1 MPWTWFISLE
11 AHFYFATCLIL
22 LISQVH
28 PKYAGSIC
36 STLFISSIASS
47 IILEMDP
54 FPHRSRTPEQEL
66 IEINLIFEKVLERI
80 SPYLLGNCM
89 GYVLYK
95 TKGIFDMNV
104 FVVILGRFLSV
115 FYNQIFV
122 ILYFKGWIACILMGS
137 GFIFGYEIIIFEKN
151 QWIRATILTL
161 SHTIWSMIL
170 FWIILASISRY
181 NLGLRKIMELRFF
194 QICGRLSNCS
204 YFIGPLVIK
213 IFFLYSESAS
223 NTSIGYLV

>member
-22 LISQVH
+22 LISQIH

-36 STLFISSIASS
+36 STLFISSITSS

-54 FPHRSRTPEQEL
+54 FPHRSRTPEHEL

-95 TKGIFDMNV
+95 TKGKFDMNV
-104 FVVILGRFLSV
+104 FIVVLGLFLFLKLFLLSYRFIL
-115 FYNQIFV
+115 
-122 ILYFKGWIACILMGS
+122 GWIACILMGA
-137 GFIFGYEIIIFEKN
+137 GFIFGYDIILFEKN

-181 NLGLRKIMELRFF
+181 NLGLRAVMKLKVF
-194 QICGRLSNCS
+194 QICGKLSNCTF
-204 YFIGPLVIK
+204 FIGPLVIK
-213 IFFLYSESAS
+213 VFFLCSESAS
-223 NTSIGYLV
+223 NTSIGYMV

>member
-22 LISQVH
+22 LISQIH
-28 PKYAGSIC
+28 PRYAGSIC

-47 IILEMDP
+47 IVLEMDP

-95 TKGIFDMNV
+95 TKGNFDMNV
-104 FVVILGRFLSV
+104 FVVILGRLFFVYFL
-115 FYNQIFV
+115 FY
-122 ILYFKGWIACILMGS
+122 M
-137 GFIFGYEIIIFEKN
+137 
-151 QWIRATILTL
+151 
-161 SHTIWSMIL
+161 
-170 FWIILASISRY
+170 
-181 NLGLRKIMELRFF
+181 KIH
-194 QICGRLSNCS
+194 
-204 YFIGPLVIK
+204 
-213 IFFLYSESAS
+213 FFLHY
-223 NTSIGYLV
+223 IYQVG